1 MPEFPD
7 LASHAP
13 SELSKVSR
21 YRRDVAA
28 AILPDE
34 SKQEHAQKQMH
45 SAPRFQRI
53 DNIEDRSEI
62 VATLLFFSWPPRIE
76 GNHDASRLLRSLAG
90 VGLPAFPSYLAHLAP
105 SHWRIAHTCQSNS
118 HQQHVVAVTAWP
130 FGGTSSDPIL
140 VLRGVIV
147 LRR

>member
-7 LASHAP
+7 LAPHTA

-21 YRRDVAA
+21 YGRDVAT

-45 SAPRFQRI
+45 SAPSFQRI

-62 VATLLFFSWPPRIE
+62 VAALLFFSWPPRIE
-76 GNHDASRLLRSLAG
+76 RNHDASRWLRSLAG
-90 VGLPAFPSYLAHLAP
+90 IGLPVFPSYLAHFTAP
-105 SHWRIAHTCQSNS
+105 SRWRIVHASQSNS

-130 FGGTSSDPIL
+130 L
-140 VLRGVIV
+140 AVLRAI
-147 LRR
+147 RSWR

>member
-7 LASHAP
+7 LAPHAASKL
-13 SELSKVSR
+13 SEVSR

-45 SAPRFQRI
+45 SASRFQTI

-62 VATLLFFSWPPRIE
+62 VAALLFFFWPPRIE
-76 GNHDASRLLRSLAG
+76 GNHDASRWLRSLAG
-90 VGLPAFPSYLAHLAP
+90 IGLPAFPSYLAHFMARLAGG
-105 SHWRIAHTCQSNS
+105 SLIQAR
-118 HQQHVVAVTAWP
+118 VTAI
-130 FGGTSSDPIL
+130 SS
-140 VLRGVIV
+140 V
-147 LRR
+147 